1 VPAAGAHPDH
11 DTIAGLRRR
20 HLAALAGRFV
30 AALRRCRPAG
40 PEKPGHVVPDSTSV
54 RASAP
59 RYEAMSHGRMEE
71 KEREPAAE
79 VERLLAE
86 AEKSA
91 AGLDTI

>member
-1 VPAAGAHPDH
+1 
-11 DTIAGLRRR
+11 
-20 HLAALAGRFV
+20 
-30 AALRRCRPAG
+30 
-40 PEKPGHVVPDSTSV
+40 
-54 RASAP
+54 
-59 RYEAMSHGRMEE
+59 MSHGRMEE